1 MYPKTNIR
9 GTEIIAFMPLR
20 SRLEDKLLFA
30 TSGVSS
36 LLARDDLLFFFS
48 VLVPELLDLPVRFGL
63 FLTSSISEFLG
74 ALFRLDTPLS
84 VEAAVRWVTK
94 NKGPK
99 FQTR

>member
-1 MYPKTNIR
+1 MYPKTKIR

-20 SRLEDKLLFA
+20 SRLEDKLLT
-30 TSGVSS
+30 TSGVFS

-74 ALFRLDTPLS
+74 ALFREDLDTPLS
-84 VEAAVRWVTK
+84 VEAS
-94 NKGPK
+94 
-99 FQTR
+99 